1 MGAYVDEADY
11 MALTD
16 GSQPYDAQRILQ
28 AEDEVNDLCFGRIAA
43 IGFEHLT
50 EFQRRRVQKAV
61 CLHAVFLAQY
71 ADMLQ
76 SPLASYGING
86 VSIKK
91 GCTTAVHQETSVN
104 QAMIENSS
112 GKVIVVADHSK
123 MNCVSSFLT
132 CPLSRIDMIV
142 TDWQAPASFCQELEE
157 AGVRVVQVEEEAV

>member
-16 GSQPYDAQRILQ
+16 GSQPYDGQRILQ

-43 IGFEHLT
+43 IGFDRLT
-50 EFQRRRVQKAV
+50 DFQRRRVQKAV

-86 VSIKK
+86 VSM
-91 GCTTAVHQETSVN
+91 SFD
-104 QAMIENSS
+104 S
-112 GKVIVVADHSK
+112 GK
-123 MNCVSSFLT
+123 T
-132 CPLSRIDMIV
+132 V
-142 TDWQAPASFCQELEE
+142 TQG
-157 AGVRVVQVEEEAV
+157 GVTTSHAVLAQLRQSGLAVRLIP

>member
-16 GSQPYDAQRILQ
+16 GSQPYDGQRILQ

-43 IGFEHLT
+43 IGFDRLT
-50 EFQRRRVQKAV
+50 DFQRSRIKKAV

-86 VSIKK
+86 VSM
-91 GCTTAVHQETSVN
+91 SFD
-104 QAMIENSS
+104 S
-112 GKVIVVADHSK
+112 GKTVTQGGVATSHAVLAQLRQSG
-123 MNCVSSFLT
+123 L
-132 CPLSRIDMIV
+132 
-142 TDWQAPASFCQELEE
+142 A
-157 AGVRVVQVEEEAV
+157 VRLIP